1 MKARVL
7 CLSVVAG
14 LVVFAVPSTAQL
26 AECDQINVDP
36 TQVPG
41 GCIARTLQD
50 QIGAGRGDELTP
62 GSSIYLIKRDP
73 ARSVRR
79 GRQLFQRK
87 FTRLEGQG
95 PRVNAG
101 STGDQATNRA
111 LGAGLSDSCAGCHG
125 RPRGS
130 AGHGGVVNTRPD
142 SRDAPHLF
150 GLGVVEQLAEEM
162 TADLRQIRQNA
173 IDAAQTG
180 SGTLIDE
187 DFENGLGGFVYQ
199 DDTFGTNQ
207 PAYADGDLFFSQSQ
221 NDTVIRVDLGNIDNA
236 TIQGMSGGF
245 SRSFVL
251 GSAATVNVSFDFEL
265 RQSPHYESN
274 EFSEALVRVG
284 GQTFLLARIF
294 GNGNGGPIRS
304 TGIVPISF
312 NVSLGSGAHTL
323 TLGGFNNQKT
333 LADEVTS
340 VFFNDVVVQ
349 GPSGGPVTLPL
360 DTKGVSF
367 GSITAFQDGSVD
379 TSNVEGVDTDL
390 RVKPFF
396 HQGGTISMREF
407 IVGALKAEMG
417 LEVPDPVLCAA
428 TDPSNPQTAT
438 SPSGFVFDPSEDTFE
453 RPPVCDT
460 FTDGDGDGV
469 VNEIDPALL
478 DHLEFYLL
486 NYFKPGRGRTDGFT
500 DSGLQAM
507 EQIGCTSCH
516 VQDLTID
523 SDRRVADVETV
534 HDPVNG
540 IFNEI
545 FATASTRF
553 VVVDDGQEFPKLL
566 PEGQPFV
573 VENFFS
579 DLKRH
584 DLGPKFHERDF
595 DGNTV
600 THFVTEPLW
609 GVGTTTPYGHD
620 GRSMNLDAVIRRHG
634 GEAQASRDAYVN
646 SLSETDRLAIQAF
659 LNTLILFPPD
669 DTASNLNPGD
679 PNDEAGIQDPAVH
692 GSINLGALFQ
702 IPSEGPE

>member
-1 MKARVL
+1 MRTKVL
-7 CLSVVAG
+7 CLLFAAG
-14 LVVFAVPSTAQL
+14 LVALATPASAQL
-26 AECDQINVDP
+26 AECAQINVDP
-36 TQVPG
+36 AQVPG

-50 QIGAGRGDELTP
+50 QIGAGRGDEFTP
-62 GSSIYLIKRDP
+62 GSSIYVIKRDP

-87 FTRLEGQG
+87 FTRDEGQG
-95 PRVNAG
+95 PRVNSG
-101 STGDQATNRA
+101 STGDQVLNRA

-150 GLGVVEQLAEEM
+150 GLGIVEQLGEEM
-162 TADLRQIRQNA
+162 TADLRAIRQDA
-173 IDAAQTG
+173 IDAAQSG
-180 SGTLIDE
+180 SGVIIDQ
-187 DFENGLGGFVYQ
+187 DFENGLGGFAYE
-199 DDTFGTNQ
+199 DDVFGTNN
-207 PAYADGDLFFSQSQ
+207 PEYADGDLFFSSNQ

-236 TIQGMSGGF
+236 DISGMSGGF
-245 SRSFVL
+245 SQSFTL
-251 GSAATVNVSFDFEL
+251 ETADTLTLSFLFEL

-274 EFSEALVRVG
+274 EFSEAIVRIG
-284 GQTFLLARIF
+284 GQEFLLARIF

-304 TGIVPISF
+304 TGITSMSF
-312 NVSLGSGAHTL
+312 DVSLAAGTHTL

-333 LADEVTS
+333 LSDELTS
-340 VFFNDVVVQ
+340 IFYNDVLLQ
-349 GPSGGPVTLPL
+349 GSAGQPVIRPL
-360 DTKGVSF
+360 DTKGVNF
-367 GSITAFQDGSVD
+367 GSITAFSDGTVD
-379 TSNVEGVDTDL
+379 TSNVEGVDEDL

-407 IVGALKAEMG
+407 IAGALKAEMG
-417 LEVPDPVLCAA
+417 MEVPDPVLCAA
-428 TDPSNPQTAT
+428 TDPVNPQAVT
-438 SPSGFVFDPSEDTFE
+438 SPAGFVFDPSEDSFE
-453 RPPVCDT
+453 RPPVCDE
-460 FTDGDGDGV
+460 FADGDGDGV
-469 VNEIDPALL
+469 TNEIDPALL

-486 NYFKPGRGRTDGFT
+486 NYFKPGQGRTTGFT
-500 DSGLQAM
+500 DSGLQVM
-507 EQIGCTSCH
+507 QQIGCTECH
-516 VQDLTID
+516 VENLTID
-523 SDRRVADVETV
+523 SDRRIADVETV

-545 FATASTRF
+545 FATAETRF

-566 PEGQPFV
+566 PEGNSFV

-609 GVGTTTPYGHD
+609 GVGSTAPYGHD

-634 GEAQASRDAYVN
+634 GEAQAARDAYVN
-646 SLSETDRLAIQAF
+646 LSETDRLAVQAF

-679 PNDEAGIQDPAVH
+679 PNTTDPQDPANH

-702 IPSEGPE
+702 TDDGPE